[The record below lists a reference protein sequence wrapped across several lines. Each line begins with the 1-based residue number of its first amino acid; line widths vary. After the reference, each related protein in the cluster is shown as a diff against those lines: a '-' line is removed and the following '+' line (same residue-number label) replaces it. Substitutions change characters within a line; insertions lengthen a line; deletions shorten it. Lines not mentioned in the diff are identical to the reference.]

1 MSVRVA
7 SVAVALLV
15 LLAAPPARARREWPG
30 FARDAQH
37 TALSPVR
44 SQPLARIRWSTP
56 VDLAPDYWA
65 GELLI
70 HYATPLVSSRGTVF
84 VVVKTGLDGGFRV
97 EAHDGADGHVVWT
110 QPLDYA
116 LPEHG
121 WVPSVP
127 AALVQRRLVVAGDGG
142 TLVRWRQPD
151 LGPVAPERLAFY
163 GVEHWLADPAAFADA
178 VWITTPVTTDGHG
191 TMWFGFTAAPG
202 APLGLRSG
210 VARIARTGIGTWIAA
225 ADAAADPTMEK
236 VPYNAAPALSRDR
249 RTLYVPVGDAAGS
262 GFGHGWLVALD
273 ATTLA
278 PRARVRLRDV
288 LSPAADAYLPDD
300 GTASPTVGPD
310 GDVYQGV
317 LGNPP
322 TANHLRGWLLH
333 FDAGLTT
340 AKTPG
345 AFGWDDTVSVVPR
358 AMVPTYAGPSR
369 YLLLA
374 KYNDYVEG
382 GGTGVNRLAVLDP
395 TVPATDPI
403 SGATVM
409 DAVETIA
416 SPTPDPDRRDVAY
429 PLAVREWCVNTAAV
443 DQRTRSV
450 LANDEGGT
458 LYRWDLATGALV
470 ESLPLAGPLGQAYT
484 PTVIGGDGT
493 VYAVNDGILFAVS
506 AP

>member
-1 MSVRVA
+1 MIARVT
-7 SVAVALLV
+7 VALLLV
-15 LLAAPPARARREWPG
+15 LGASPAGARPEWPG
-30 FARDAQH
+30 FGRDAQH
-37 TALSPVR
+37 TAISSVR
-44 SQPLARIRWSTP
+44 AQPLAHIRWSTP
-56 VDLAPDYWA
+56 VDLAPDYW
-65 GELLI
+65 GGDLLI
-70 HYATPLVSSRGTVF
+70 HYATPLVSRRGTVF

-97 EAHDGADGHVVWT
+97 EAHDRADGHALWT

-116 LPEHG
+116 LAAHG

-127 AALVQRRLVVAGDGG
+127 VGLVQRRLVVAGAGG

-151 LGPVAPERLAFY
+151 LGRVAPERLAFY
-163 GVEHWLADPAAFADA
+163 GLDHWLADPAAFADA
-178 VWITTPVTTDGHG
+178 VWITTPITTDGHG

-210 VARIARTGIGTWIAA
+210 VARIARNGVGTWIAA
-225 ADAAADPTMEK
+225 ADAAVDPAMQK
-236 VPYNAAPALSRDR
+236 VPYNAAPALSLDR
-249 RTLYVPVGDAAGS
+249 RTLYVPIGDAAGS
-262 GFGHGWLVALD
+262 GFAHGWLVALD

-278 PRARVRLRDV
+278 PRGRVRLRDV
-288 LSPAADAYLPDD
+288 LSPGVDAYLPDD

-322 TANHLRGWLLH
+322 GENHLRGWLLH
-333 FDAGLTT
+333 FDAALAT

-345 AFGWDDTVSVVPR
+345 GFGWDDTVSIVPR
-358 AMVPTYAGPSR
+358 AMVPSYAGPST

-395 TVPATDPI
+395 STPALDPI

-409 DAVETIA
+409 KAVETLT
-416 SPTPDPDRRDVAY
+416 SPTPDPEFRDAAH

-443 DQRTRSV
+443 DRFSHSIF
-450 LANDEGGT
+450 ANDEGGT
-458 LYRWDLATGALV
+458 LFRWDLASGAIA
-470 ESLPLAGPLGQAYT
+470 ESMPLAGPLGEAYT

-493 VYAVNDGILFAVS
+493 VYAINNGVLFAVG